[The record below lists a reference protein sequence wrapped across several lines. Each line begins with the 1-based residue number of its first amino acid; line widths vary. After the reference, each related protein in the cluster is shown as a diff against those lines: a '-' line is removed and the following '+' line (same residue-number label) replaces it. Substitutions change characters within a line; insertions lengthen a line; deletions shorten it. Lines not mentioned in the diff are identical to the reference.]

1 MSKSETALHR
11 ESLHAL
17 WPLAKQVEV
26 LIGQMAILVK
36 PAQRTE
42 DFSALLRDMTELDQ
56 RFPNRV
62 RRNRGSKA

>member
-1 MSKSETALHR
+1 MSKSEVALHR
-11 ESLHAL
+11 EALHTL

-26 LIGQMAILVK
+26 LIGQMAVLVK

-42 DFSALLRDMTELDQ
+42 DFSALISDIAQLDQ

-62 RRNRGSKA
+62 KRNRGSKA

>member
-1 MSKSETALHR
+1 MSKSEVARHR
-11 ESLHAL
+11 EALHAL

-26 LIGQMAILVK
+26 LIGQMAMLVK

-42 DFSALLRDMTELDQ
+42 DFSAFLRDMTELDQ

-62 RRNRGSKA
+62 KRSRGPKA